1 MDDISLSMRYKAGEV
16 REVARSMLVSVLSNW
31 EDGGSIS

>member
-1 MDDISLSMRYKAGEV
+1 MDDISLSIGYKAGEV
-16 REVARSMLVSVLSNW
+16 RGVASSMLVSVLSNW